1 MGGGFLYTNENTL
14 SLGLVVVSI
23 ICMTQKNR
31 CRKCWKISTTSGR
44 CTADRGR
51 QAGGIFRY
59 VVPEA
64 GINMLPE
71 LVGDGVL
78 LPVMPPECV

>member
-14 SLGLVVVSI
+14 SLGLVCGCI
-23 ICMTQKNR
+23 IYMTRKNR
-31 CRKCWKISTTSGR
+31 CRKCWKISNTSGR
-44 CTADRGR
+44 CTADRRR
-51 QAGGIFRY
+51 QAGGIFRSR
-59 VVPEA
+59 VPEA

-78 LPVMPPECV
+78 IAVMPPECV